1 MARIR
6 IDDLPMPEEDSEISD
21 DDLENVAGGVSFSVR
36 PVTSSSSSTLYLGTS
51 SYVPFGTQSSVFSPR
66 G

>member
-6 IDDLPMPEEDSEISD
+6 IDDLPQPEEESELSD
-21 DDLENVAGGVSFSVR
+21 EDLENVAGGLTFPSQV
-36 PVTSSSSSTLYLGTS
+36 VTSSPSSTLYLGTS